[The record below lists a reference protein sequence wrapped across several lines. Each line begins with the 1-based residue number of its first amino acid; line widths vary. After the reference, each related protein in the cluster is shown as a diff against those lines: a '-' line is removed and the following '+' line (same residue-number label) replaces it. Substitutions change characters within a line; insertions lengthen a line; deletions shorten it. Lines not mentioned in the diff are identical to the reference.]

1 MDGRMECI
9 SSLFTPDIV
18 SELVRR
24 DRNSMSISIRFSRV
38 KLSIV
43 PFTGQQLHTIKARAG
58 IWGPVRVMSTSAQN
72 IALEQIETLKQ
83 QYTACDIADA
93 LLKLK
98 VPGAGFLPD
107 LNPIYKSANSSNEN
121 VLAPVSTVVFVPK
134 SSTDLAKYPT
144 PNIPE
149 GKHWVDLTVP
159 KSIIVISQPEGQNN
173 AVLGGIV
180 ALRAKVLDAR
190 GIVVS
195 GRVRDLDELEATG
208 LPIWARGTSVVGAGG
223 ESKPHA
229 LQVPL
234 KISETIVE
242 PGDLAFCDPKNGVVI
257 IPQSKISEVV
267 SMLPGLCTADDR
279 VKDEVQQGISVQEAF
294 QKHRG

>member
-1 MDGRMECI
+1 
-9 SSLFTPDIV
+9 
-18 SELVRR
+18 
-24 DRNSMSISIRFSRV
+24 
-38 KLSIV
+38 
-43 PFTGQQLHTIKARAG
+43 
-58 IWGPVRVMSTSAQN
+58 MSTSPQS
-72 IALEQIETLKQ
+72 ISLEQIETLKQ
-83 QYTACDIADA
+83 YTACDIADS

-107 LNPIYKSANSSNEN
+107 LNPICKSAGSSNKIA
-121 VLAPVSTVVFVPK
+121 LAPVSTVVFVPK
-134 SSTDLAKYPT
+134 SSTDLAKYPP
-144 PNIPE
+144 PNIPD

-159 KSIIVISQPEGQNN
+159 KSIILISQPEGQNN
-173 AVLGGIV
+173 AVLGGIM

-234 KISETIVE
+234 NILGTIVE

-257 IPQSKISEVV
+257 IPQSKVLDVI
-267 SMLPGLCTADDR
+267 SMLPDLCAADER
-279 VKDEVQQGISVQEAF
+279 VKDEVKKGMSVQEAF
-294 QKHRG
+294 KKHRG